1 MNESGR
7 GYAAQWSFTLV
18 SDVYTGGTVWEV
30 ESSAEEN
37 GVVERPVVK
46 AKSVPSPKVSSVPKA
61 ASSSSRDLGA
71 LPKGGP
77 VPKAAG
83 PRQPVTPPKAS
94 PKQPVAVPKAAS
106 LPSRPKA
113 SVAPSQQL
121 QPRRCILPDQVVLI
135 AREDVPNQEVQLQQN
150 SRFVRQADTRGFRR
164 LLSSSLI
171 RVQTKGQ
178 RPSSLSTGIRFLIGA
193 ELRQRGRSIVF
204 RRRNVAL
211 LRRIKESCKGQS
223 CFGDRFAHREVKP
236 KRTIPFGQFESK
248 QQKYLPTT

>member
-1 MNESGR
+1 MCAVLITFGYQPYLVVAIALDYVDLTVPEEIPISDQLWRIVKGRGGKRGYRQKVKHPVEGLKARHYSNVYPWVNESGR
-7 GYAAQWSFTLV
+7 GYASEWSFTLV

-37 GVVERPVVK
+37 EVVERPVVK

-135 AREDVPNQEVQLQQN
+135 AREDVPNQEVQLQQKLQVCEA
-150 SRFVRQADTRGFRR
+150 SRYKGFQR
-164 LLSSSLI
+164 LL
-171 RVQTKGQ
+171 RV
-178 RPSSLSTGIRFLIGA
+178 L
-193 ELRQRGRSIVF
+193 
-204 RRRNVAL
+204 
-211 LRRIKESCKGQS
+211 
-223 CFGDRFAHREVKP
+223 
-236 KRTIPFGQFESK
+236 
-248 QQKYLPTT
+248 